1 VTVETQDKFVPFRGA
16 LRAAI
21 ARGSVLV
28 FVTVHPE
35 AQPTAVY
42 RFDVDKAELGSDPLP
57 GGAVSLVEAEGE
69 LLVAATD
76 GRLYK
81 GSAEGGALS
90 AFGEAFDPAPSAL
103 ALLSEGRLA
112 LLSGASVVIVDRKK
126 GTTLQRLPLA
136 EAGTVLASDA
146 AGQWLAVGTSR
157 GVLAVFDCE
166 EKREFLAAE
175 SKKIHDGAI
184 SALLFDP
191 DELRVYSAGSDNKL
205 LLTHVRGELEP
216 EDRAGGSA
224 HEGLVQALALG
235 VEDKLY
241 SAGRDGTIKTW
252 TRGPAK
258 RRPSTLKDG
267 VGNAVALVRV
277 EWKGRP
283 HLALFAEDQTI
294 RLFPLDAGGKVNER
308 ALVVRDAYALAEHA
322 FEAREPSQREKA
334 LRTLAAYNDGKAIEI
349 LGKRA
354 ANDPE
359 VGLRSLAAELLG
371 ASGNPRANKLL
382 EGLLGAG
389 EEQVRRAALEGLR
402 ALEGQSSLRPLELA
416 LGVRKRDVGV
426 AAVEALAE
434 LGKTDDQ
441 AMARLVRALD
451 DDPIEVRAAALAGLE
466 GLYDE
471 ARAEASLIALR
482 SSRADIRR
490 LSLVRAFQRKLLD
503 QPEVLA
509 ALRRHEGDSD
519 ADVRRTA
526 FLVAV
531 MSRPALAQALRGRD
545 RDLARQL
552 GELETFGQKVE
563 PSSEGEGG
571 EAVEKVEKVEAK
583 PAKGKKGK
591 AAPAE
596 AAEPKP
602 TEAKPAK
609 GEAKSAVTLSEA
621 DLRPLL
627 EAMASRALDTCLLG
641 ARGLASLQDERA
653 FGTLLQLTN
662 ERTAPARVEAC
673 KALAE
678 LGDPRG
684 VQRLRQMLRDV
695 DGAVRDAAF
704 SALSRLLDKSPLD
717 AAEAGL
723 LSPREDVRGRALQL
737 LVRNLKKEPPK
748 GLEGRAVA
756 LLSRAL
762 SDSAT
767 SLGSEAFKAALNLE
781 IGGGGA
787 GTLRFCAGSMEAAVR
802 REVLGEVMGRIQ
814 EPWAP
819 ALLLELFADPDAGVR
834 AEAFEFSQKRSKGK
848 AIEPL
853 AAAIAGKHADLKL
866 QAIEILAKRKVEG
879 AGALLQKALGDED
892 EKVRIAAVEALLPE
906 EAAGAMDSAHADVRV
921 RAASAR
927 AAYGDARA
935 LAPLLSLVGE
945 KEPDVAE
952 KRAAWIDRQTRALRG
967 LGELGAPEAQP
978 VVSALVTHKEK
989 RIAAA
994 AIEALGWI
1002 CRPSGDLSALR
1013 AGLSLGDAE
1022 LRLEAALGLASVA
1035 DGAGLP
1041 LLKGLVQSKGAEA
1054 LRGLAASLALGAQAA
1069 DLFMAYLDHDD
1080 ERVRGR
1086 ALLAM
1091 MLVEASEQDGVP
1103 DRCLAALSSAHPR
1116 VRMVA
1121 ARALESFADPAMFAA
1136 FVLELLN
1143 DRGEEHAAWTIG
1155 KDVARALAE
1164 ILANGDPQ
1172 LEVRALRLL
1181 EALDDEKQDR
1191 FDRSWAVFHR
1201 RHAEPIAALLAAAD
1215 QRKPAKPEYA
1225 PAELRRVVLGAY
1237 AGLSR
1242 QVGGAF
1248 EVRVRQT
1255 AVSRLAAMATAEPA
1269 LKETVQSL
1277 LLLALG
1283 DPTNAVR
1290 KLAFDSLSALGM
1302 PAVELGAEALAVGQ
1316 RDMGIAG
1323 LTLLAGSGQAAS
1335 KEKVLEQ
1342 VFLGNTDGLE
1352 EEAGKLLAELR
1363 GWPKVHAQGL
1373 EARSQAARDRSVAG
1387 LAQCYDAS
1395 EPAKTALR
1403 GALASRYRHVRDR
1416 AAIELAGKKD
1426 AAAFDAL
1433 VKMLDTDAQ
1442 AQATDALV
1450 RLGDPRAPEAF
1461 LDRIERDP
1469 AGNAR
1474 VDALLA
1480 AAGSFRL
1487 AATAP
1492 RLFRLLDEK
1501 KKRRAAFGALLALSG
1516 FDQPTPRTDEE
1527 IDLSTEW
1534 EKRQHPRNG
1543 EILAKLLDAVYRL
1556 ADADLLL
1563 QLFPSARWA
1572 RSGEVDPVLA
1582 PLVTFARD
1590 DVRNGALRV
1599 LAFRLRKRKGAA
1611 EPLIGALS
1619 HPNPSTQLIAAEGLA
1634 LAGRAEGIRVLL
1646 TAIDLMPELA
1656 DRVVAV
1662 RALGQLGDPRALD
1675 PLLRLVNEEG
1685 HALQEEAAEAVGH
1698 LKATPKGAQI
1708 EALLLRLAAGPGG
1721 VARRALVGLRWFD
1734 SREGWALVRGRAGDD
1749 DRDIRTTVAQVLAH
1763 DADPA
1768 SREALIARLERDT
1781 DIQVARTAAQSLR
1794 KLDGE
1799 ASLEPD
1805 YVLLRA
1811 RYAGLEPTTLE
1822 RLRERG
1828 DAAKLLELLPKIPA
1842 QHEATY
1848 VRPLVG
1854 ALLTRTPLPLDAAA
1868 AQLGSVFERV
1878 AAVSAQILAR
1888 AGNAAQKAHGKAL
1901 VEATRKA
1908 ATAWAE
1914 ARAELDRGVD
1924 RLAPQTERYR
1934 RMIIAAGKLAVGA
1947 DEVIAAAELGGDD
1960 PRARPIR
1967 LEALL
1972 ALRTGFAGA
1981 PGLEALGR
1989 AVLGNDG
1996 RQRQIAAAALA
2007 KLAPERA
2014 AGLAGK
2020 VLDDRPSVGRLL
2032 AGHERDALATLRQ
2045 AATKVHTQGV
2055 ALPLLVKSGDVEGL
2069 AAVLADRASSEVVR
2083 LGAIEALARIATDAA
2098 FAPIL
2103 AVATAKGEDEELRKA
2118 AFRGLRRARR
2128 YQKQKQVVREV
2139 VR

>member
-1 VTVETQDKFVPFRGA
+1 MTVDTQDKFVPFRGA
-16 LRAAI
+16 LRAAF
-21 ARGSVLV
+21 AQGQVLV

-35 AQPTAVY
+35 AQATAVY
-42 RFDVDKAELGSDPLP
+42 RLDVDKAELASDPLP
-57 GGAVSLVEAEGE
+57 AGAVAILEADESVF
-69 LLVAATD
+69 VAGTD
-76 GRLYK
+76 GRVHK
-81 GSAEGGALS
+81 GPADGGAL
-90 AFGEAFDPAPSAL
+90 AVFGEAFDPAPSAL
-103 ALLSEGRLA
+103 ASLSEGRLA
-112 LLSGASVVIVDRKK
+112 VLSGASIAVLDRKSGK
-126 GTTLQRLPLA
+126 TLQRLPLA
-136 EAGTVLASDA
+136 DAGTALASDA
-146 AGQWLAVGTSR
+146 GGVWLAAGTSR

-166 EKREFLAAE
+166 EKKDFLAAE
-175 SKKIHDGAI
+175 SKKIHDGAV

-205 LLTHVRGELEP
+205 LLTHARGELEP

-224 HEGLVQALALG
+224 HEGLVQALTLG
-235 VEDKLY
+235 IEDKLY

-267 VGNAVALVRV
+267 VGNAAALVRV

-294 RLFPLDAGGKVNER
+294 RLFPLDAGGKVNDR

-322 FEAREPSQREKA
+322 FEAREPERRETA
-334 LRTLAAYNDGKAIEI
+334 LRTLAGYNDGKAIEI

-354 ANDPE
+354 AQDPE
-359 VGLRSLAAELLG
+359 IGLRALSTRLLG
-371 ASGNPRANKLL
+371 ASGNPRATKLL

-389 EEQVRRAALEGLR
+389 EEQVRMAALEGLR
-402 ALEGQSSLRPLELA
+402 ALEGQASLRPLELG
-416 LGVRKRDVGV
+416 LGVKKRDVGI

-434 LGKTDDQ
+434 LAKRDDQ
-441 AMARLVRALD
+441 AMARLVQALD

-471 ARAEASLIALR
+471 KRAEASLIALR
-482 SSRADIRR
+482 SRRPDIRR
-490 LSLVRAFQRKLLD
+490 LALVRCFQRKLLD
-503 QPEVLA
+503 EAEVQA
-509 ALRRHEGDSD
+509 ALRRHEGDGD

-531 MSRPALAQALRGRD
+531 MSRPALAEALRGRD
-545 RDLARQL
+545 RDLGRQL

-563 PSSEGEGG
+563 AAPEGE
-571 EAVEKVEKVEAK
+571 ATEKAEKVEAK

-591 AAPAE
+591 AAEKTE
-596 AAEPKP
+596 AAEVRP
-602 TEAKPAK
+602 TKAEV
-609 GEAKSAVTLSEA
+609 KSALAALSEA

-662 ERTAPARVEAC
+662 ERTPPARVEAC

-723 LSPREDVRGRALQL
+723 LAPGEDVRGRALQL
-737 LVRNLKKEPPK
+737 LVRQLKKDPPK
-748 GLEGRAVA
+748 ALEGRAVE

-762 SDSAT
+762 SDSAA
-767 SLGSEAFKAALNLE
+767 SLGSEAFKASLNLE

-787 GTLRFCAGSMEAAVR
+787 GTLRFCAGSMQAAVR

-848 AIEPL
+848 TIEPL
-853 AAAIAGKHADLKL
+853 SAAVLGKHADLKRK
-866 QAIEILAKRKVEG
+866 AIEILGKRKVEG

-892 EKVRIAAVEALLPE
+892 ETVRIAAVEALLPE
-906 EAAGAMDSAHADVRV
+906 EAAGAMDAAHSDVQV

-927 AAYGDARA
+927 ATYGDAKA
-935 LAPLLSLVGE
+935 LSVLLALLGGT
-945 KEPDVAE
+945 EPEQAD
-952 KRAAWIDRQTRALRG
+952 KREAWIDRLCRALRG
-967 LGELGAPEAQP
+967 LGELGDPAAL
-978 VVSALVTHKEK
+978 SAVAALATHKEK
-989 RIAAA
+989 RIASA
-994 AIEALGWI
+994 AIEALGWVS
-1002 CRPSGDLSALR
+1002 RPGGDLSALKG
-1013 AGLSLGDAE
+1013 ALSASDAD
-1022 LRLEAALGLASVA
+1022 LRLEASIGLGSVA

-1041 LLKGLVQSKGAEA
+1041 LVRGLVASKGALA
-1054 LRGLAASLALGAQAA
+1054 LRGLAASLALGSQAA
-1069 DLFMAYLDHDD
+1069 DLFMATLDHDE

-1086 ALLAM
+1086 ALLLM
-1091 MLVEASEQDGVP
+1091 MLVESSEQDGVP

-1116 VRMVA
+1116 TRMVA
-1121 ARALESFADPAMFAA
+1121 ARALEAFSDPAMFSA

-1143 DRGEEHAAWTIG
+1143 DRGEEHAAWTLG
-1155 KDVARALAE
+1155 KDVARSLAE
-1164 ILANGDPQ
+1164 IVAHGDPQ
-1172 LEVRALRLL
+1172 LRVRAARLL
-1181 EALDDEKQDR
+1181 DALDDEKQDR
-1191 FDRSWAVFHR
+1191 FDRSWAVFHK
-1201 RHAEPIAALLAAAD
+1201 RHAAPIAALLAAAD
-1215 QRKPAKPEYA
+1215 KRKPAVPQYA

-1242 QVGGAF
+1242 QSGGAL

-1269 LKETVQSL
+1269 LRETVQSL

-1290 KLAFDSLSALGM
+1290 KLGFDSLAAIGM
-1302 PAVELGAEALAVGQ
+1302 PAAELGAEALAVGQ
-1316 RDMGIAG
+1316 RDMGVAG
-1323 LTLLAGSGQAAS
+1323 LKLLAESGEAAS

-1352 EEAGKLLAELR
+1352 EDAAKLLADLR
-1363 GWPKVHAQGL
+1363 GWPTVHAQGL

-1387 LAQCYDAS
+1387 LAQRYDEGETVKA
-1395 EPAKTALR
+1395 ALR
-1403 GALASRYRHVRDR
+1403 GALGSRYRHVRDR

-1450 RLGDPRAPEAF
+1450 RLGDARAPEAF
-1461 LDRIERDP
+1461 FARIDRDP

-1487 AATAP
+1487 AASAP
-1492 RLFRLLDEK
+1492 RLLGYLEEK
-1501 KKRRAAFGALLALSG
+1501 KKRRAAFGALLAVSG
-1516 FDQPTPRTDEE
+1516 YDQSIPRSDEE
-1527 IDLSTEW
+1527 IDASTEW
-1534 EKRQHPRNG
+1534 EKRQHPRSG

-1556 ADADLLL
+1556 GDADLLL
-1563 QLFPSARWA
+1563 QLFPSARWSRGA
-1572 RSGEVDPVLA
+1572 EVDPVLA

-1590 DVRNGALRV
+1590 DVRNGAVGV

-1611 EPLIGALS
+1611 EPLIAALS
-1619 HPNPSTQLIAAEGLA
+1619 HPNPATQLIAAEGLA
-1634 LAGRAEGIRVLL
+1634 LAGRAEGLRVLL
-1646 TAIDLMPELA
+1646 TAVDLMPELG
-1656 DRVVAV
+1656 DRIVAV
-1662 RALGQLGDPRALD
+1662 RALGKLGDPRALD

-1685 HALQEEAAEAVGH
+1685 HALQEEASEAIGH

-1721 VARRALVGLRWFD
+1721 VARRAIVGLRWFD
-1734 SREGWALVRGRAGDD
+1734 SREGWSLIRGRAADE
-1749 DRDIRTTVAQVLAH
+1749 DRNIRNVVADVLAH

-1768 SREALIARLERDT
+1768 SREALVARIEDDV
-1781 DIQVARTAAQSLR
+1781 DIGVARTAALSLR
-1794 KLDGE
+1794 KRDGE

-1811 RYAGLEPTTLE
+1811 RYAGLEANTLE

-1828 DAAKLLELLPKIPA
+1828 DAAKILELLPKIPA
-1842 QHEATY
+1842 QHEQTT
-1848 VRPLVG
+1848 VRPLIG
-1854 ALLTRTPLPLDAAA
+1854 ALLSRTPLPLDAAA
-1868 AQLGSVFERV
+1868 SQIGSVFERV

-1888 AGNAAQKAHGKAL
+1888 AGASAAKAHGKAL

-1908 ATAWAE
+1908 ALAWSE

-1934 RMIIAAGKLAVGA
+1934 RMIIAAGKLGVGA
-1947 DEVIAAAELGGDD
+1947 DEVIAAASLGGDD
-1960 PRARPIR
+1960 PRGRVVR
-1967 LEALL
+1967 LEALA
-1972 ALRTGFAGA
+1972 ALSTGFAGA
-1981 PGLEALGR
+1981 PGLEALAA

-1996 RQRQIAAAALA
+1996 RQRQIAASALA
-2007 KLAPERA
+2007 KLAPDRA
-2014 AGLAGK
+2014 AALASK

-2032 AGHERDALATLRQ
+2032 AGHERDALATLRE

-2055 ALPLLVKSGDVEGL
+2055 ALPLLVKSGDVQGL
-2069 AAVLADRASSEVVR
+2069 AAALADKSLSEVVR

-2103 AVATAKGEDEELRKA
+2103 AVATSKAEDEELRKA